1 MRGILN
7 QKNYQGDRVLWMVT
21 GLLLMASVLA
31 VYSAVAGVAYKEAG
45 GNTFFYLI
53 KHLVMIGVGFVAMFT
68 IHKVNF
74 RYFSKLSVYLLWI
87 SVGLLVLTLLFGTN
101 VNSASRWL
109 KIPLIGISFQTSDFA
124 KVAIVLYVARMLNQ
138 NRTILHNFRDGV
150 WPVLWPVL
158 LVCALIFPSNFST
171 AALVFSICFLMMFI
185 GGVPMRHLSRIVG
198 VFFLGLVF
206 AFLFAKIKPDA
217 LPRLNTWIKRIEN
230 FANPES
236 EGNYQVRFAEIA
248 INEGGLLPKGPGTSA
263 SRYVMPNPYND
274 MIYAFIIEEYGSL
287 FGGAGLLLLY
297 LIFGFRAVRN
307 GVRCPK
313 PFGSLVSVGL
323 GLLVMFQALIHMA
336 VAVRLFPTTGQMLPL
351 VSMGGTGTIINMMV
365 VGILISVSR
374 ILTHPEAFSQDIQ
387 PGTEETPDEHQEF
400 QHAPA

>member
-1 MRGILN
+1 
-7 QKNYQGDRVLWMVT
+7 
-21 GLLLMASVLA
+21 
-31 VYSAVAGVAYKEAG
+31 
-45 GNTFFYLI
+45 
-53 KHLVMIGVGFVAMFT
+53 
-68 IHKVNF
+68 
-74 RYFSKLSVYLLWI
+74 
-87 SVGLLVLTLLFGTN
+87 
-101 VNSASRWL
+101 
-109 KIPLIGISFQTSDFA
+109 
-124 KVAIVLYVARMLNQ
+124 
-138 NRTILHNFRDGV
+138 
-150 WPVLWPVL
+150 
-158 LVCALIFPSNFST
+158 
-171 AALVFSICFLMMFI
+171 
-185 GGVPMRHLSRIVG
+185 
-198 VFFLGLVF
+198 
-206 AFLFAKIKPDA
+206 
-217 LPRLNTWIKRIEN
+217 
-230 FANPES
+230 
-236 EGNYQVRFAEIA
+236 
-248 INEGGLLPKGPGTSA
+248 
-263 SRYVMPNPYND
+263 